1 MKRVVLLT
9 MIVLIL
15 SACSKNDSSPGG
27 ITGDSTQNNY
37 EETQPVW
44 RLNEF
49 TAGQDGFYY
58 RLGDF
63 NGSPS
68 VEKIYYFDKETHEQ
82 YPVCSKPECQHN
94 DESCTAV
101 LGWTEYRGGIWYYAD
116 KLYLVK
122 DSGGYTWLYR
132 MDTDGSNREK
142 LFENCHVQ

>member
-1 MKRVVLLT
+1 MGKMKRVVLLT

-15 SACSKNDSSPGG
+15 SACSKNDSSPSGT
-27 ITGDSTQNNY
+27 TGDGTQNNY

-68 VEKIYYFDKETHEQ
+68 VRRTAGNMKSQ
-82 YPVCSKPECQHN
+82 YVTAWLSCKN
-94 DESCTAV
+94 DNSF
-101 LGWTEYRGGIWYYAD
+101 L
-116 KLYLVK
+116 
-122 DSGGYTWLYR
+122 
-132 MDTDGSNREK
+132 
-142 LFENCHVQ
+142 LFP